1 MTRLRGRAP
10 IGQRLIDKT
19 PHGHWKMTTFIAALR
34 YDRLTAPMVID
45 RPMNGAIFL
54 AYVLTFLVPSL
65 SAGDIVVMDNLSV
78 HKVAGVIEAIEAA
91 GARVMYLPPY
101 SPDLNPI
108 EQLFAKLKA
117 LLRKAKER
125 TTDDLWDRIRK
136 LLDEF
141 SAQECANYLVNSG
154 YAPT

>member
-1 MTRLRGRAP
+1 M
-10 IGQRLIDKT
+10 
-19 PHGHWKMTTFIAALR
+19 
-34 YDRLTAPMVID
+34 
-45 RPMNGAIFL
+45 
-54 AYVLTFLVPSL
+54 TFLRPTL
-65 SAGDIVVMDNLSV
+65 SAGDIVVMDNLSS
-78 HKVAGVIEAIEAA
+78 HKVTGVAEAIEAA

-125 TTDDLWDRIRK
+125 TIDDLWDRIGK

-141 SAQECANYLVNSG
+141 SAQECANYLLNSG
-154 YAPT
+154 YGPT

>member
-1 MTRLRGRAP
+1 MTGE
-10 IGQRLIDKT
+10 
-19 PHGHWKMTTFIAALR
+19 
-34 YDRLTAPMVID
+34 
-45 RPMNGAIFL
+45 IFL

-65 SAGDIVVMDNLSV
+65 PTGDIVMMDHLSV
-78 HKVAGVIEAIEAA
+78 HKVTGVIEAIEAA

-108 EQLFAKLKA
+108 EQLFAKPKA
-117 LLRKAKER
+117 LLRKAKQR
-125 TTDDLWDRIRK
+125 TIADLWDRIGK

-141 SAQECANYLVNSG
+141 SAQECADYLVNSG